1 MAGEIVGQSDI
12 GIMLYAK
19 ASGANAWSE
28 LVEIKDVPESGADP
42 EQIEV
47 TTLKRKKRAYVAGR
61 QDSPAQS
68 FTFNYTEANYFTKL
82 TPLADGTTIHE
93 FLVKFQDGTGT
104 YIKGSCVIRKNAVS
118 LDSAVEGTLVI
129 TPEEITDKT
138 STEVI
143 TLLGNAI
150 SG

>member
-1 MAGEIVGQSDI
+1 MPSEIIGQSDI

-19 ASGANAWSE
+19 ASGGSAYSE
-28 LVEIKDVPESGADP
+28 LIEIKDVPESGSDP

-47 TTLKRKKRAYVAGR
+47 TTLKRRRRAYVSGR

-68 FTFNYTEANYFTKL
+68 FTFNYTEANYHTKL
-82 TPLADGTTIHE
+82 KPLADGVTIHE

-129 TPEEITDKT
+129 TPEEILDKT
-138 STEVI
+138 SAEV
-143 TLLGNAI
+143 TAMLPVNG
-150 SG
+150 

>member
-1 MAGEIVGQSDI
+1 MPSDIVGQSDI

-19 ASGANAWSE
+19 ANGANSYSE
-28 LVEIKDVPESGADP
+28 LIEIKDVPESGADP

-47 TTLKRKKRAYVAGR
+47 TTLKRSKRAYVAGR
-61 QDSPAQS
+61 QDSPTQS
-68 FTFNYTEANYFTKL
+68 FTFNYTETNYFTKL

-93 FLVKFQDGTGT
+93 FLVRFQDGTGT

-129 TPEEITDKT
+129 TPEEILDKT
-138 STEVI
+138 SAQVTALI
-143 TLLGNAI
+143 GSI

>member
-1 MAGEIVGQSDI
+1 MSNAIVGQSDI
-12 GIMLYAK
+12 GIMLYGK
-19 ASGANAWSE
+19 ANGANAWSE

-47 TTLKRKKRAYVAGR
+47 TTLKRARRAYVAGR

-82 TPLADGTTIHE
+82 KPLADGTTIHE

-118 LDSAVEGTLVI
+118 LDSAVEATLVI
-129 TPEEITDKT
+129 TPEDIEDKT
-138 STEVI
+138 SSEV
-143 TLLGNAI
+143 TALLGNAVQ
-150 SG
+150 G

>member
-1 MAGEIVGQSDI
+1 MPSDIVGQSDI
-12 GIMLYAK
+12 GIMMYAK
-19 ASGANAWSE
+19 AHGASGYTE

-47 TTLKRKKRAYVAGR
+47 TTLKRSKRAYVAGR

-68 FTFNYTEANYFTKL
+68 FTFNYTEENYFTKL

-93 FLVKFQDGTGT
+93 FLVRFQDGTGT

-129 TPEEITDKT
+129 TPEAIEDKT
-138 STEVI
+138 ATQVTALI
-143 TLLGNAI
+143 GQV

>member
-1 MAGEIVGQSDI
+1 MPDIVGQSDI

-19 ASGANAWSE
+19 ASGANTYTE

-47 TTLKRKKRAYVAGR
+47 TTLKRGRRAYVAGR
-61 QDSPAQS
+61 QDSPTQS

-93 FLVKFQDGTGT
+93 FVVRFQDGTGK

-129 TPEEITDKT
+129 TPEEISDKT
-138 STEVI
+138 SAQVTALI
-143 TLLGNAI
+143 GSI

>member
-1 MAGEIVGQSDI
+1 MPSDIVGQSDI
-12 GIMLYAK
+12 GIMMYAK
-19 ASGANAWSE
+19 AHGASGYAE
-28 LVEIKDVPESGADP
+28 LIEIKDVPESGADP

-47 TTLKRKKRAYVAGR
+47 TTLKRSKRAYVAGR

-68 FTFNYTEANYFTKL
+68 FTFNYTEENYFTKL

-93 FLVKFQDGTGT
+93 FLVRFQDGTGT

-129 TPEEITDKT
+129 TPETIEDKT
-138 STEVI
+138 ATQVTALI
-143 TLLGNAI
+143 GQV

>member
-1 MAGEIVGQSDI
+1 MPSDIVGQSDI

-19 ASGANAWSE
+19 ANGANSYSE
-28 LVEIKDVPESGADP
+28 LIEIKDVPESGADP

-47 TTLKRKKRAYVAGR
+47 TTLKRSKRAYVAGR
-61 QDSPAQS
+61 QDSPTQS
-68 FTFNYTEANYFTKL
+68 FTFNYTETNYFTKL

-93 FLVKFQDGTGT
+93 FLVRFQDGTGT
-104 YIKGSCVIRKNAVS
+104 YIKGSCVTRKNAVS

-129 TPEEITDKT
+129 TPEEILDKT
-138 STEVI
+138 SAQVTALI
-143 TLLGNAI
+143 GAI

>member
-1 MAGEIVGQSDI
+1 MAGDIVGQSDI

-19 ASGANAWSE
+19 ASGANSYTE

-47 TTLKRKKRAYVAGR
+47 TTLKRSKRAYVAGR

-93 FLVKFQDGTGT
+93 FVVRFQDGTGT

-129 TPEEITDKT
+129 TPEEISDKT
-138 STEVI
+138 ATQVTALIGSV
-143 TLLGNAI
+143 

>member
-1 MAGEIVGQSDI
+1 MPDIVGQSDI

-19 ASGANAWSE
+19 ANGASSYSE
-28 LVEIKDVPESGADP
+28 LIEIKDVPESGADP

-47 TTLKRKKRAYVAGR
+47 TTLKRSKRAYVAGR

-68 FTFNYTEANYFTKL
+68 FTFNYTETNYFTKL

-93 FLVKFQDGTGT
+93 FLVRFQDGTGT

-129 TPEEITDKT
+129 TPEEILDKT
-138 STEVI
+138 SAQVTALI
-143 TLLGNAI
+143 GSI

>member
-1 MAGEIVGQSDI
+1 MPDIVGQSDI

-19 ASGANAWSE
+19 ANGANSYSE
-28 LVEIKDVPESGADP
+28 LIEIKDVPESGADP

-47 TTLKRKKRAYVAGR
+47 TTLKRSKRAYVSGR

-68 FTFNYTEANYFTKL
+68 FTFNYTETNYFTKL

-93 FLVKFQDGTGT
+93 FLVRFQDGTGT

-129 TPEEITDKT
+129 TPEEILDKT
-138 STEVI
+138 SAQVTALI
-143 TLLGNAI
+143 GSI

>member
-1 MAGEIVGQSDI
+1 MPDIVGQSDI
-12 GIMLYAK
+12 GIMMYAK
-19 ASGANAWSE
+19 ANGASAYTE
-28 LVEIKDVPESGADP
+28 LIEIKDVPESGADP

-47 TTLKRKKRAYVAGR
+47 TTLKRSKRAYVAGR
-61 QDSPAQS
+61 QDSPTQS
-68 FTFNYTEANYFTKL
+68 FTFNYTETNYFTKL

-93 FLVKFQDGTGT
+93 FLVRFQDGTGT

-129 TPEEITDKT
+129 TPEEILDKT
-138 STEVI
+138 SAQVTALIGQV
-143 TLLGNAI
+143 

>member
-1 MAGEIVGQSDI
+1 MPDIVGQSDI
-12 GIMLYAK
+12 GIMLFGK
-19 ASGANAWSE
+19 ANGASSYTE
-28 LVEIKDVPESGADP
+28 LIEIKDVPESGADP

-47 TTLKRKKRAYVAGR
+47 TTLKRSKRAYVAGR

-68 FTFNYTEANYFTKL
+68 FTFNYTETNYFTKL
-82 TPLADGTTIHE
+82 VPLADGTTIHE
-93 FLVKFQDGTGT
+93 FVVRFQDGTGT

-129 TPEEITDKT
+129 TPEEILDKT
-138 STEVI
+138 SAQVTALI
-143 TLLGNAI
+143 GQI

>member
-1 MAGEIVGQSDI
+1 MPDIVGQSDI

-19 ASGANAWSE
+19 ANGASSYSE
-28 LVEIKDVPESGADP
+28 LIEIKDVPESGADP

-47 TTLKRKKRAYVAGR
+47 TTLKRSKRAYVAGR

-68 FTFNYTEANYFTKL
+68 FTFNYTETNYFTKL

-93 FLVKFQDGTGT
+93 FLVRFQDGTGT

-129 TPEEITDKT
+129 TPEEILDKT
-138 STEVI
+138 STQVTALI
-143 TLLGNAI
+143 GSI

>member
-1 MAGEIVGQSDI
+1 MPDIVGQSDI

-19 ASGANAWSE
+19 ANGANTYTE
-28 LVEIKDVPESGADP
+28 LIEIKDVPESGADP

-47 TTLKRKKRAYVAGR
+47 TTLKRAKRAYVAGR

-68 FTFNYTEANYFTKL
+68 FTFNYTETNYFTKL
-82 TPLADGTTIHE
+82 APLADGTTIHE
-93 FLVKFQDGTGT
+93 FLVRFQDGTGT

-118 LDSAVEGTLVI
+118 LDSAVEGTLVV
-129 TPEEITDKT
+129 TPETIEDKT
-138 STEVI
+138 SAQVTALI
-143 TLLGNAI
+143 GSI

>member
-1 MAGEIVGQSDI
+1 MPDIVGQSDI

-19 ASGANAWSE
+19 ANGTSGYSE
-28 LVEIKDVPESGADP
+28 LIEIKDVPESGADP

-47 TTLKRKKRAYVAGR
+47 TTLKRSKRAYVAGR

-68 FTFNYTEANYFTKL
+68 FTFNYTETNYFTKL

-93 FLVKFQDGTGT
+93 FLVRFQDGTGT

-129 TPEEITDKT
+129 TPEEISDKT
-138 STEVI
+138 ATQVTALIGSV
-143 TLLGNAI
+143 

>member
-1 MAGEIVGQSDI
+1 MPDIVGQSDI
-12 GIMLYAK
+12 GIMLYGK
-19 ASGANAWSE
+19 KNGTNSYSE

-47 TTLKRKKRAYVAGR
+47 TTLKRAKRAYVAGR

-68 FTFNYTEANYFTKL
+68 FTFNYTEENYFTKL
-82 TPLADGTTIHE
+82 IPYADGTTIHE
-93 FLVKFQDGTGT
+93 FLVRFQDGTGT

-129 TPEEITDKT
+129 TPEEILDKT
-138 STEVI
+138 SAQVTALIGSV
-143 TLLGNAI
+143 

>member
-1 MAGEIVGQSDI
+1 MPDIVGQSDI
-12 GIMLYAK
+12 GIMLYGK
-19 ASGANAWSE
+19 KNGTNSYSE

-47 TTLKRKKRAYVAGR
+47 TTLKRAKRAYVAGR

-68 FTFNYTEANYFTKL
+68 FTFNYTEENYFTKL
-82 TPLADGTTIHE
+82 TPYADGTTIHE
-93 FLVKFQDGTGT
+93 FLVRFQDGTGT

-129 TPEEITDKT
+129 TPEEILDKT
-138 STEVI
+138 SAQVTALIGSV
-143 TLLGNAI
+143 